1 MKILGMESTIKIGTN
16 SEKKV
21 SELVNETGYIMS
33 LIKEGYIFDDEVLS
47 AAHITRTIRNV
58 RFEHIVTDKSAE
70 QMPKLRKDS
79 VSAKQ
84 IISELNSISKS
95 SEDFKDN
102 GGDDYEN
109 QIDNYKFEDNEE

>member
-1 MKILGMESTIKIGTN
+1 MESTIKIGTDT
-16 SEKKV
+16 EKKV

-33 LIKEGYIFDDEVLS
+33 LIKEGYNFDDDVLN

-58 RFEHIVTDKSAE
+58 RFDHFVTDKPAE

-84 IISELNSISKS
+84 IISELNSINKASD
-95 SEDFKDN
+95 DFKDN